1 MITPSEE
8 HPIVAVVIYQENNC
22 VRDVNPR
29 EGGGGERGRVACL
42 YESPAVLRGSVAIM
56 PIQKH
61 PMVALQPTL
70 KCTCLQICEL

>member
-1 MITPSEE
+1 MITPREE
-8 HPIVAVVIYQENNC
+8 HPIVAVDIYQENNC

-29 EGGGGERGRVACL
+29 EERGGGRGVACL
-42 YESPAVLRGSVAIM
+42 CETPAVLRGRVVIM